1 MSPSRRSLSLAAV
14 AASLL
19 ACSSADMMRRF
30 TPADA
35 DARARGY
42 IAQLQR
48 QQLDSAASRFVAPL
62 ATPEARE
69 QLAGVASILGNR
81 AFDSTAVVG
90 ANVNTFNGVRH
101 TNLTYEFHSP
111 SGWVLASV
119 AMVDTAGTWL
129 VEGFSARPL
138 ARSLEE
144 DSAFTLAGKS
154 PRHYLWLVLT
164 ALSAAL
170 TFGTAIFLA
179 TRRAMPKRW
188 RWVLLSLVGVGS
200 FTLNWTT
207 GAIGVQLL
215 NVQLFGAGFVR
226 LGSAMP
232 WIITFAIPVGAL
244 IGIDHYRRWRARRAV
259 AGDDEAVPAR
269 AVELM

>member
-1 MSPSRRSLSLAAV
+1 ML
-14 AASLL
+14 
-19 ACSSADMMRRF
+19 RRF
-30 TPADA
+30 TPPDA

-48 QQLDSAASRFVAPL
+48 QQLDSAASRLVAPL
-62 ATPEARE
+62 ATPEARG
-69 QLAGVASILGNR
+69 QLALVAGILGDR

-90 ANVNTFNGVRH
+90 ANVNKINGVRH
-101 TNLTYEFHSP
+101 TNLTYEFHSS
-111 SGWVLASV
+111 SGWVLANV

-138 ARSLEE
+138 ERSLEE
-144 DSAFTLAGKS
+144 DAAFTLAGKS

-164 ALSAAL
+164 VLSAAL

-179 TRRAMPKRW
+179 TRRAMPNRW

-207 GAIGVQLL
+207 GAIGVQVM
-215 NVQLFGAGFVR
+215 NVQLLGAGFIR

-232 WIITFAIPVGAL
+232 WMITFAIPVGAL
-244 IGIDHYRRWRARRAV
+244 IGIDRYRRWRATPADA
-259 AGDDEAVPAR
+259 AGDEAAPAR
-269 AVELM
+269 AV